1 MRFPALVMGL
11 TFFVACRPSAGRTV
25 AADSTDTAAAAAADG
40 EMGAMGAPGSD
51 PHMAMTPTWPLAPGD
66 SARARAVVDSVR
78 KTLGKYRD
86 VRVAVADG
94 FKEFLPNVK
103 NQRVYHFTNWRHA
116 LAARFGFDPASPTAL
131 LYKQD
136 SAGAMTLVGVMYTES
151 PGTSLE
157 ELNRRVPLS
166 IAHWHEHVNWCLPP
180 RGQLGRWRDSSGGRP
195 VFGPLGPIASRAACD
210 SVGGRFLPRVFG
222 WMVHVNAFAGDD
234 PKTIWAVE
242 EPGDHMKM

>member
-1 MRFPALVMGL
+1 MRLSVLVMGL
-11 TFFVACRPSAGRTV
+11 TVFVACRPAPGRTV

-40 EMGAMGAPGSD
+40 EMGAMGPMGSD
-51 PHMAMTPTWPLAPGD
+51 PHMVMTPTWPLAPGD
-66 SARARAVVDSVR
+66 SARARALVDEVR

-86 VRVAVADG
+86 VQVAVADG

-103 NQRVYHFTNWRHA
+103 HQRVYHFTNWRHA

-131 LYKQD
+131 LYEQD
-136 SAGAMTLVGVMYTES
+136 SAGGMHLVGVMYTEA
-151 PGTSLE
+151 PATPLE

-180 RGQLGRWRDSSGGRP
+180 RGALGRWRDSTGGKP
-195 VFGPLGPIASRAACD
+195 VFGPLGPIATRAGCD

-222 WMVHVNAFAGDD
+222 WMVHVNAFVGDD
-234 PKTIWAVE
+234 PKAIWAVE
-242 EPGDHMKM
+242 APGDHMKM